1 MPSMPS
7 IRNPFRKAPQV
18 TPATPALQVTGSTE
32 SFASSSTT
40 TTTEHF
46 KSSAVKS
53 SDIYAGSSLGR
64 SNSPL
69 SLSTSF
75 NSKGSESPT
84 GTEGK
89 AVSIIRGK
97 ADEFAGEYKLSVVND
112 SGVYLP
118 PSPTEKK
125 SFWKLNGG
133 KSDSP
138 IDRTSIDEP
147 FTIPRESCEGY
158 RRSFDI
164 SARSPIID
172 PSRPSLQLDGRS
184 DRPSFERLTK
194 LSPPVRVEE
203 CIVSGD
209 GFEEIKLDDH
219 KPKKWSIFARF
230 GGDSTAATPSGRFTS
245 AFKKE
250 TPAELIQES
259 ELKKIPPPEKQG
271 IQLTA

>member
-1 MPSMPS
+1 MPS
-7 IRNPFRKAPQV
+7 IRNPFRKVPQ
-18 TPATPALQVTGSTE
+18 ATPTLQVTGSTE
-32 SFASSSTT
+32 SFALSSTT

-46 KSSAVKS
+46 ISSANS
-53 SDIYAGSSLGR
+53 SDIYAGSSLER
-64 SNSPL
+64 PYSSL

-75 NSKGSESPT
+75 NSKGPESLA

-125 SFWKLNGG
+125 SFWKRNGG

-138 IDRTSIDEP
+138 IDRTSMDEP
-147 FTIPRESCEGY
+147 FTISRESCEGY

-184 DRPSFERLTK
+184 TRPSFERLTR
-194 LSPPVRVEE
+194 LSPPVRIEE
-203 CIVSGD
+203 CTVLGD
-209 GFEEIKLDDH
+209 GFEEIKLDDS
-219 KPKKWSIFARF
+219 KPKKRGIFARF
-230 GGDSTAATPSGRFTS
+230 GGDSTAPSGRFTS

-250 TPAELIQES
+250 TSAESIQES
-259 ELKKIPPPEKQG
+259 ELKKISSPEKQG

>member
-18 TPATPALQVTGSTE
+18 TPILQVTESTE
-32 SFASSSTT
+32 SFASNSTT

-46 KSSAVKS
+46 NSSTKL
-53 SDIYAGSSLGR
+53 SDSYIGSALGR
-64 SNSPL
+64 PYSPL
-69 SLSTSF
+69 SLSTNF
-75 NSKGSESPT
+75 KSKGSESPT

-89 AVSIIRGK
+89 AVSIVRGK
-97 ADEFAGEYKLSVVND
+97 VDEFAGEYKLSVVND

-125 SFWKLNGG
+125 GFWKRNGG

-138 IDRTSIDEP
+138 IDRTSMDEP

-184 DRPSFERLTK
+184 TRPSFERLSK
-194 LSPPVRVEE
+194 LSPPVKIEE
-203 CIVSGD
+203 STVPD
-209 GFEEIKLDDH
+209 DDFEEIRLDDS
-219 KPKKWSIFARF
+219 KPKKRGIFARF
-230 GGDSTAATPSGRFTS
+230 GGDSATATPPGRFTS

-250 TPAELIQES
+250 IPAESIQES
-259 ELKKIPPPEKQG
+259 ELKRIPPIEKQD
-271 IQLTA
+271 IQLVA

>member
-7 IRNPFRKAPQV
+7 IRNPFRKATQV
-18 TPATPALQVTGSTE
+18 TPTLQFTRSTE

-40 TTTEHF
+40 TTTEHL
-46 KSSAVKS
+46 KTSAKS
-53 SDIYAGSSLGR
+53 SDIYAGSILGR
-64 SNSPL
+64 PYSPL

-75 NSKGSESPT
+75 DSKGSESPT

-89 AVSIIRGK
+89 ALSIIRGK
-97 ADEFAGEYKLSVVND
+97 EDEFAGEYKLSVVND

-125 SFWKLNGG
+125 SFWKRNGG

-138 IDRTSIDEP
+138 IDRTSMDEP

-184 DRPSFERLTK
+184 TRPSFERLTK
-194 LSPPVRVEE
+194 LSPPVRIEE
-203 CIVSGD
+203 CTVRGD
-209 GFEEIKLDDH
+209 SFEEVKLDDN
-219 KPKKWSIFARF
+219 KPKKWGIFARF
-230 GGDSTAATPSGRFTS
+230 GGDSAATTPSGRFTS

-250 TPAELIQES
+250 TPAESIQES
-259 ELKKIPPPEKQG
+259 ELKKFSTPEKQG
-271 IQLTA
+271 IQLAA